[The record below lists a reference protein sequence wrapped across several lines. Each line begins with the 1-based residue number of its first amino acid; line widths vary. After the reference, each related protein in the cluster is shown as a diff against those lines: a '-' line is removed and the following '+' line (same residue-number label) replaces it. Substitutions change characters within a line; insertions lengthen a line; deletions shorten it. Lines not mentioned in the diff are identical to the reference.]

1 MARNPIWAEARRRAF
16 SETIELLR
24 LNSFPRVLL
33 TVGTPLVA
41 FAATWGLTGQLAVA
55 ALATLGWMPF
65 CGALIF
71 GFKLIS
77 GPAQIAAEA
86 EAARTQLEA
95 KLSAEPPP
103 HPHGIYQYRVRVG
116 TAGQQRCAQEGEL
129 VFLWLQGGQAFNATI
144 PFEYRDLTLMLERWD
159 SAKSVWHGGS
169 AHSTEYRPAT
179 CKLID
184 QSETASR

>member
-1 MARNPIWAEARRRAF
+1 MANNPIWAEAKRRAF

-33 TVGTPLVA
+33 TVGTPLAA

-55 ALATLGWMPF
+55 ALATLVWMLF

-71 GFKLIS
+71 VFKLIG
-77 GPAQIAAEA
+77 GPVRIAAET
-86 EAARTQLEA
+86 EAARSLLEA

-103 HPHGIYQYRVRVG
+103 HPHGIYQYRRRVG
-116 TAGQQRCAQEGEL
+116 TAGPHQHEQEGEL
-129 VFLWLQGGQAFNATI
+129 VFLWLQGGQDFNATI
-144 PFEYRDLTLMLERWD
+144 PFEYRDMTLMLERWD
-159 SAKSVWHGGS
+159 TAKSVWHGGS

-179 CKLID
+179 GKLIN
-184 QSETASR
+184 